1 MFKVFFTVWVS
12 LHAFHSHS
20 LEKQYSFKMSQLG
33 NGNKNNNS
41 NSDSNST
48 DSSSDK
54 AAVSSTISESGIVE
68 NIPKLVPVDSTAIWD
83 YLKPRIISSV
93 VAGSI
98 GGATAGYY
106 IGDKTAIY
114 FYKYGFATGMLGASF
129 FTISYTTRHFREK
142 EDIWNYTASAAI
154 TLGALNF
161 PSGYKAGLQGV
172 ALGMVLGSAYWV
184 SSRWLFEKS
193 RSAWLQNR
201 RHILQHSIDR
211 TPKDN
216 RPKIDRSEILLR
228 SKQKQAADSS
238 DKKFGFFFRIE
249 KPNHLD
255 PQGKWINASEKSP
268 AAATPS
274 NGNDTDGPEKKT

>member
-1 MFKVFFTVWVS
+1 
-12 LHAFHSHS
+12 
-20 LEKQYSFKMSQLG
+20 MSQLG
-33 NGNKNNNS
+33 NGNKNSNS

-48 DSSSDK
+48 DGSSNNT
-54 AAVSSTISESGIVE
+54 AASTISKPESGIVE
-68 NIPKLVPVDSTAIWD
+68 NIPNLVPVDSAAIWD

-129 FTISYTTRHFREK
+129 FTISYTTRHFRGK
-142 EDIWNYTASAAI
+142 EDIWNDTASAAI

-161 PSGYKAGLQGV
+161 PSGYRAGLQGV

-184 SSRWLFEKS
+184 SRRWLYERS

-228 SKQKQAADSS
+228 SKQKQESDSS

-255 PQGKWINASEKSP
+255 PQGKWINARENSP
-268 AAATPS
+268 ATATPS
-274 NGNDTDGPEKKT
+274 NGSDSDGPEKKT

>member
-1 MFKVFFTVWVS
+1 
-12 LHAFHSHS
+12 
-20 LEKQYSFKMSQLG
+20 MSQLG
-33 NGNKNNNS
+33 NS
-41 NSDSNST
+41 NSDG
-48 DSSSDK
+48 SSDK
-54 AAVSSTISESGIVE
+54 AAASSTISKPESEIVE

-93 VAGSI
+93 VAGSV

-114 FYKYGFATGMLGASF
+114 FYKYGFATGLLGASF
-129 FTISYTTRHFREK
+129 FTISYTTRHFRGK
-142 EDIWNYTASAAI
+142 EDIWNDTASAAI
-154 TLGALNF
+154 TLGVLNL

-184 SSRWLFEKS
+184 SSRWLYEKS

-211 TPKDN
+211 TPKDS

-228 SKQKQAADSS
+228 SKEKQAADSS
-238 DKKFGFFFRIE
+238 NQKFGFFFRIE
-249 KPNHLD
+249 KPNSLD
-255 PQGKWINASEKSP
+255 PQGKWINAHEKSP
-268 AAATPS
+268 ATATPS
-274 NGNDTDGPEKKT
+274 NGSDTDGPEKKT